1 MPSSCRTKLSL
12 SRVWAEFVA
21 NTVIVKTSINSML
34 HGDILGERARI
45 SPEKTAL
52 ICVST
57 RQRLTYR
64 ELNQRAIQCAHLWL
78 SHCGLQ
84 KGDRV
89 AILAKNRLE
98 FLDAFFAA
106 AKSGIILVPLNVRLT
121 PAELSLILKSS
132 GATALLY
139 DGELAAN
146 VLHLKIDPA
155 ISQQV
160 THWIAL
166 DPPADS
172 SELDYARLRTTFPTD
187 WDRPHCDAE
196 DIYCLLYTSG
206 TTGKPKGVMIP
217 HRMIAWNGYNTAIN
231 WQLRDSD
238 ISPVFT
244 PLYHAGGL
252 AAFLVPIVAA
262 GGVSVLHR
270 DFDASEVWRTLE
282 REKCTVMLG
291 VPTIYK
297 MLLDAPEAAS
307 ANLTSI
313 RWFISGGAPLPIE
326 LVDAYRRRGIV
337 LKQGYGLTEV
347 GVNCFTMSEAEAL
360 TKLGSIGRPMMF
372 TEAKLIDADG
382 NSIPSGRRSSAASN
396 APSSIPA
403 LAGASEA
410 QQGELCLRGPHVCKG
425 YWQDPA
431 ATSAVLDE
439 HGWFHTG
446 DIARRDPDGFFYIVG
461 RSKDMFISGG
471 VNVYPAEIEAELLR
485 HPNLA
490 DAAVIGVPHPT
501 WGEVG
506 VAFVVPVANATP
518 SPDEIVSFL
527 AGKLAK
533 YKLPRQFLFVKVL
546 ARSAYGKVL
555 KSELRELFEQ
565 SIQTNPDRGT
575 HS

>member
-1 MPSSCRTKLSL
+1 
-12 SRVWAEFVA
+12 
-21 NTVIVKTSINSML
+21 
-34 HGDILGERARI
+34 
-45 SPEKTAL
+45 
-52 ICVST
+52 
-57 RQRLTYR
+57 
-64 ELNQRAIQCAHLWL
+64 
-78 SHCGLQ
+78 
-84 KGDRV
+84 
-89 AILAKNRLE
+89 
-98 FLDAFFAA
+98 
-106 AKSGIILVPLNVRLT
+106 
-121 PAELSLILKSS
+121 
-132 GATALLY
+132 
-139 DGELAAN
+139 
-146 VLHLKIDPA
+146 
-155 ISQQV
+155 
-160 THWIAL
+160 
-166 DPPADS
+166 
-172 SELDYARLRTTFPTD
+172 
-187 WDRPHCDAE
+187 
-196 DIYCLLYTSG
+196 
-206 TTGKPKGVMIP
+206 
-217 HRMIAWNGYNTAIN
+217 
-231 WQLRDSD
+231 
-238 ISPVFT
+238 
-244 PLYHAGGL
+244 
-252 AAFLVPIVAA
+252 
-262 GGVSVLHR
+262 
-270 DFDASEVWRTLE
+270 
-282 REKCTVMLG
+282 MLG